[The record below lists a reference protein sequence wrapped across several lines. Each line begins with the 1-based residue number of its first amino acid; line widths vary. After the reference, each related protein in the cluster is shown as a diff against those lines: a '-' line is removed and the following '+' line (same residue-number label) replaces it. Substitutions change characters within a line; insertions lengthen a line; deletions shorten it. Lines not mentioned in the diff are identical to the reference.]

1 MGDRRSTIIILLV
14 PVTMAPACLGGGSK
28 RDGGLADSA
37 ISDGVPSDKAPPD
50 GTPSGGKLFAE
61 EGGEDIAVDEQGNV
75 YLAAGHILVFE
86 PSGKQIDTIKVP
98 QRPISIVFGGK
109 DKKTLFITAR
119 SSLYSVR
126 TKFGG
131 Q

>member
-1 MGDRRSTIIILLV
+1 V
-14 PVTMAPACLGGGSK
+14 E
-28 RDGGLADSA
+28 
-37 ISDGVPSDKAPPD
+37 PD
-50 GTPSGGKLFAE
+50 GTLSNGKLFAD
-61 EGGEDIAVDEQGNV
+61 EGGESIAVDDRGNV
-75 YLAAGHILVFE
+75 YLAAGQILVFD
-86 PSGKQIDTIKVP
+86 PSGKKIDTIMVP

-119 SSLYSVR
+119 SCLYSVR